1 MPAPT
6 LTVARVRRNCR
17 SGLVKRTKS
26 KVAPEEWLY
35 AFVPNAHPGYISWA
49 QYQENQ
55 KRLLANATAYRCQRE
70 KTPPREGPSLLQGL
84 AICGICGRRMNVSY
98 HERRGS
104 LYPDYICGLTNSRE
118 GRPQCQRISGQSVD
132 KAVSELLLG
141 TVNPLNID
149 VALAIEKELQA
160 RYVEVDRLRQETVQR
175 ARQEET
181 LARRRYMQTDP
192 DNRLVAAQLEADW
205 NSKLR
210 SLHSA
215 QEEYEKQ
222 KESDQ
227 KTLSA
232 EQRRKVMELACD
244 FPKVWNNPNL
254 PHRERKRIAQLLLEV
269 VTLRKDDKVIV
280 QVRFKG
286 GALQTL
292 ELPLPLAF
300 FQMYRTKPEVVEEID
315 RLLEHHSGQEIV
327 DILNAKGLRTGGG
340 ITFKQE
346 IVYSIIE
353 NYQLK
358 PRHQRLIEAGL
369 VNTKTLARQL
379 HVNPITITKWRRQGL
394 IVGLESNRK
403 RERFYQMPAPELVA
417 KLKSKKRNET
427 NLPQPKGA

>member
-1 MPAPT
+1 
-6 LTVARVRRNCR
+6 
-17 SGLVKRTKS
+17 
-26 KVAPEEWLY
+26 
-35 AFVPNAHPGYISWA
+35 
-49 QYQENQ
+49 
-55 KRLLANATAYRCQRE
+55 
-70 KTPPREGPSLLQGL
+70 
-84 AICGICGRRMNVSY
+84 MNVSY

-160 RYVEVDRLRQETVQR
+160 RYVEVDRLRQQTVQR
-175 ARQEET
+175 ARQEEA

-254 PHRERKRIAQLLLEV
+254 PHRERKRIAQLLLED

-340 ITFKQE
+340 ITFKRE